1 MIQKHAPLIYQEIEQ
16 EAESDEESIEVYLQ
30 NFESLSEYIEE
41 LISFYRGQI
50 KIAKQRPLVLEIA
63 RSVQNKQ
70 SILQGKLRDSLAKY
84 QVMLD
89 NELYK
94 AIKTLRETQAWRLE
108 TIESVTEENGF
119 VLENNT

>member
-1 MIQKHAPLIYQEIEQ
+1 EIKQHAPLIYQTLAD
-16 EAESDEESIEVYLQ
+16 EAETEEENITDYIKH
-30 NFESLSEYIEE
+30 FESLTEWVED
-41 LISFYRGQI
+41 LVDFYQTQI

-63 RSVQNKQ
+63 SSVQNKQ

-108 TIESVTEENGF
+108 TLESITEENGF
-119 VLENNT
+119 VLEKAL